1 MLKRGR
7 EGQVADNNDKGL
19 THISEIMR
27 RGPEEL
33 RPLSPTKM
41 RLVEASVTISDQ
53 APDRDKNEIA
63 YHHTVFCQTAL
74 PYRAVEERVW
84 ERSNGYVQISVEA
97 GRTFNPTENQ
107 WVDLPLPFGPKARV
121 IMIHLDT
128 EAVMKQ
134 SRRVDIRDSMTAFV
148 KTLQGRNPSGPE
160 LRKFRA
166 QSAAISNATF
176 RLFSME
182 QPQTPQQA
190 NVPIVSGFELWYP
203 KDDRQHT
210 LWPSYV
216 ELSEK
221 YYNTLIK
228 HAVPLDHRAIAALQH
243 NALAL
248 DIYKWLAQRL
258 CRVSAKVPSFLPWP
272 VVQRQFGQGYT
283 EIRFFRRVFLKTLKM
298 VITQYPAAKLEADN
312 QGLRL
317 HHSRPPIL
325 PKEIKG
331 LS

>member
-1 MLKRGR
+1 M
-7 EGQVADNNDKGL
+7 ADNNDKGL
-19 THISEIMR
+19 TRIGDILR

-33 RPLSPTKM
+33 RPPSPTKI
-41 RLVEASVTISDQ
+41 RLVEASTTISHK
-53 APDRDKNEIA
+53 APDRDNNEIA
-63 YHHTVFCQTAL
+63 YHHTVFCQMAL
-74 PYRAVEERVW
+74 PYRQVEQRVW

-97 GRTFNPTENQ
+97 GRTFNPDEDH
-107 WVDLPLPFGPKARV
+107 WVDLPIPFGPKARI

-148 KTLQGRNPSGPE
+148 KTLQGRSPTGPE

-166 QSAAISNATF
+166 QSAAISSATF
-176 RLFSME
+176 RLFSTE
-182 QPQTPQQA
+182 EPQAPQQA
-190 NVPIVSGFELWYP
+190 NFPIVSGFELWYP
-203 KDDRQHT
+203 KDERQHT

-221 YYNTLIK
+221 YYNTLIN

-258 CRVSAKVPSFLPWP
+258 CRVSSGVPSFLPWP
-272 VVQRQFGQGYT
+272 AVQCQFGQGYT
-283 EIRFFRRVFLKTLKM
+283 QIRFFRRVFLKTLKM
-298 VITQYPAAKLEADN
+298 VMLEYPAARVGADGH
-312 QGLRL
+312 GLTL
-317 HHSRPPIL
+317 HRSRPPVS
-325 PKEIKG
+325 PKVISVGQGVSPKT
-331 LS
+331 L